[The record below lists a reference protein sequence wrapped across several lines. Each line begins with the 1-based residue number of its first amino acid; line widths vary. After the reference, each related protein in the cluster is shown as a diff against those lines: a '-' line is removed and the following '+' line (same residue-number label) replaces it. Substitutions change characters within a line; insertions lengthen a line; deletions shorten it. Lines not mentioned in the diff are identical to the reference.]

1 MICNHL
7 FFWGGM
13 GWEHQPARLSTHQQ
27 LKLAD
32 DTHVHRLLLP
42 TFPVA
47 LMHPVKSMGEG
58 RFLGIE
64 RARFGAFR
72 IQAAS
77 PKLIILMAH
86 ALLDAQC
93 QGAYLRSTGRA
104 SRLEDWFLLVVEISS
119 AAEHHGTDPSKVLL
133 NLRCLS
139 KCILMQH
146 LSIRRHG
153 AHRTPTKYQSLC
165 MKPQEGI
172 AAESALK
179 QEQRRTTG

>member
-1 MICNHL
+1 MIRNHL
-7 FFWGGM
+7 LCWGM
-13 GWEHQPARLSTHQQ
+13 GWEHQPAKHASAVEACRWYSCAQVASANLSSGFDASSEVYGRGALSGNRKGSFWRL
-27 LKLAD
+27 
-32 DTHVHRLLLP
+32 
-42 TFPVA
+42 
-47 LMHPVKSMGEG
+47 
-58 RFLGIE
+58 
-64 RARFGAFR
+64 AFR

-104 SRLEDWFLLVVEISS
+104 RRLEDWFLLVVEISS

-165 MKPQEGI
+165 MNPQEGI